1 METLFSQLLQF
12 FTLVLLCC
20 RWCFVTLS
28 AFSFLFLS
36 RFSQLFCFC
45 SIGLYFSRTK
55 RLFFFLLRHVLLL
68 LQLTMFFL
76 LLNYLLSFILRQ
88 LCEMLNLL
96 FSRLESLTF
105 GFFSHLL
112 SYFLRRGQCQKL
124 WQLVLLGF
132 FLILGS
138 RFLSQREYFILDDRL
153 DTPALFADE
162 VDRLFGQGFTVLNA
176 PSDCTD
182 GHVVLID
189 GHKGDEGLQ
198 DVADGPGGLPVLRVV
213 VGKCQTYLLFDLEA
227 ARGCQEH
234 NVGWLEWVTTWESDD
249 PMIEPAFKRCVRWPS
264 DRKMPLKRFILQW
277 LCIVVWRGITLHVF
291 LLLLYSL
298 HGYAITTWMHF

>member
-1 METLFSQLLQF
+1 MEPLFSQLLQF
-12 FTLVLLCC
+12 FTLVLLCP
-20 RWCFVTLS
+20 RCFVTLS

-36 RFSQLFCFC
+36 RVSQLLSWFN
-45 SIGLYFSRTK
+45 IGLYFSRTK

-68 LQLTMFFL
+68 MQLTMFFL
-76 LLNYLLSFILRQ
+76 LLNYLLSFLLRQ
-88 LCEMLNLL
+88 LCEMCSL
-96 FSRLESLTF
+96 FFGWLESLTL
-105 GFFSHLL
+105 GFLSHLL
-112 SYFLRRGQCQKL
+112 SYFLCRGQCQKL

-138 RFLSQREYFILDDRL
+138 RFLSQWEYFILDNRL

-162 VDRLFGQGFTVLNA
+162 VDRLFGQCFTVLNA
-176 PSDCTD
+176 SRDCTD

-198 DVADGPGGLPVLRVV
+198 DIADGPGGLPVLRVV
-213 VGKCQTYLLFDLEA
+213 VGECETYLLFDLKA

-234 NVGWLEWVTTWESDD
+234 DVGWLEWVATWKCDD

-264 DRKMPLKRFILQW
+264 DRKMPLKRFILQR
-277 LCIVVWRGITLHVF
+277 LCIVVWRGITLHVL